1 MNAQTTGEAAPAAAP
16 ATAPAGGAPDF
27 EPADFLKT
35 LTHQPG
41 VYQMLGGDGAPL
53 YIGKAAN
60 LKKRVSAYFRGR
72 GLSPKTRLLMER
84 VAAVEVT
91 VTRSEAEALL
101 LENNLIKRHRP
112 RYNVLLRDDKS
123 YPWIY
128 VTDKDAFPRI
138 EFYRGA
144 RKAPGR
150 YFGPY
155 PNAAAVRQTLNLLQK
170 LFRLRQCDD
179 AFFSNRAR
187 PCLQYQIKRCSA
199 PCVGYINEDD
209 YRADLAL
216 ATGFLSG
223 NGGEVIE
230 TLAARMDRAARELR
244 YEDAGRYRDQIS
256 TLRQVSARQAV
267 SGDGGDGDVIACH
280 LHGGF
285 ACVQVFNIRAGMNIG
300 NKAFH
305 PKLPDDEMDEASLLT
320 AFAGQYYLAHDIPG
334 EIIFSH
340 PPGDAAA
347 LNAMLSDKAGRKVAL
362 TTAPRG
368 RKRRCLAIAR
378 SNAEIAL
385 KARLSSRAGMRKRL
399 HALQEALDLPRL
411 PARMECFDISHT
423 MGEKP
428 VAACVVFNQDG
439 ALKQDYRRFNITGA
453 TAGDDY
459 AALRQAIERRYRR
472 IRRGEAPLPDVLFI
486 DGGKGQVS
494 QARAALLELGVEG
507 VEVIGVAKGAGRKP
521 GLETLIVGDFGETM
535 RLKPDSAALHLIQ
548 QVRDEAHRFAI
559 AGHRHRRGKARRR
572 SPLEDIRGLGPVRR
586 RQLLRH
592 FGGAQGVQ
600 RADVEEL
607 GQAPGISRRLAEDI
621 YHTLHSEQA
630 R

>member
-1 MNAQTTGEAAPAAAP
+1 MNAQTTSGGAPAKAAPAEAAPAKA
-16 ATAPAGGAPDF
+16 APDF

-41 VYQMLGGDGAPL
+41 VYRMLGGDGAPL

-60 LKKRVSAYFRGR
+60 LKKRVSAYFRGH
-72 GLSPKTRLLMER
+72 GLSAKTRLLMER
-84 VAAVEVT
+84 TAAVEVT

-101 LENNLIKRHRP
+101 LENNLIKKHRP

-123 YPWIY
+123 YPWIRL
-128 VTDKDAFPRI
+128 TNNDAFPRI
-138 EFYRGA
+138 EFYRGS

-170 LFRLRQCDD
+170 LFQLRQCDD

-199 PCVGYINEDD
+199 PCVGYIGEDD

-216 ATGFLSG
+216 ATEFLSG
-223 NGGEVIE
+223 NGGGVIE

-244 YEDAGRYRDQIS
+244 YEDAVRYRDQVS
-256 TLRQVSARQAV
+256 TLRQVSAQRAV
-267 SGDGGDGDVIACH
+267 SGDGGDSDVIACH

-305 PKLPDDEMDEASLLT
+305 PKLPDDEMDEAALLT

-334 EIIFSH
+334 EIIFSG

-385 KARLSSRAGMRKRL
+385 KAKLSSRAGMRKRL

-423 MGEKP
+423 AGEKP

-439 ALKQDYRRFNITGA
+439 ALRQDYRRFNIAGV

-472 IRRGEAPLPDVLFI
+472 LKRGEAQLPDVLFI

-494 QARAALLELGVEG
+494 QARAALHELGVGG
-507 VEVIGVAKGAGRKP
+507 VEVIGVAKGAGRKA

-535 RLKPDSAALHLIQ
+535 RLRHDSAALHLIQ
-548 QVRDEAHRFAI
+548 QVRDEAHRFAV
-559 AGHRHRRGKARRR
+559 AGHRHRRGKARKR

-592 FGGAQGVQ
+592 FGGAQGVR

-621 YHTLHSEQA
+621 YHSLHSE
-630 R
+630 